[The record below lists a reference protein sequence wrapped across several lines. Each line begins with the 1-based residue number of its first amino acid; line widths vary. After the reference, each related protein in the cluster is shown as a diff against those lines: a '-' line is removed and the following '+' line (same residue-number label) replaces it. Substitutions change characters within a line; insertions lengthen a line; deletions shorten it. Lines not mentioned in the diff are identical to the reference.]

1 MLVTDGKPTGVTSNM
16 GMELIGEHLVKARII
31 TREDLEKAL
40 QNSERL
46 ERPLTVCLLEQG
58 ALTREALEI
67 ELGRNLAARLQEV
80 LEWRWGTYEF
90 NAQPM
95 APVEILPKLDLPALL
110 EKARANRRRQD
121 AKAPDSPPVPA
132 GIDDST
138 PQTKLKEALRVARS
152 IAKSTGKGRVDR
164 PWRNSKP

>member
-1 MLVTDGKPTGVTSNM
+1 
-16 GMELIGEHLVKARII
+16 
-31 TREDLEKAL
+31 DLEKAL
-40 QNSERL
+40 QTAERAGK
-46 ERPLTVCLLEQG
+46 PLTVCLLEQS

-90 NAQPM
+90 IEQAM
-95 APVEILPKLDLPALL
+95 DPVEILPKLDLAGLL
-110 EKARANRRRQD
+110 TNARSNRMRED
-121 AKAPDSPPVPA
+121 ASVNEAAPTAV
-132 GIDDST
+132 DDDT

-164 PWRNSKP
+164 PWRNTKP